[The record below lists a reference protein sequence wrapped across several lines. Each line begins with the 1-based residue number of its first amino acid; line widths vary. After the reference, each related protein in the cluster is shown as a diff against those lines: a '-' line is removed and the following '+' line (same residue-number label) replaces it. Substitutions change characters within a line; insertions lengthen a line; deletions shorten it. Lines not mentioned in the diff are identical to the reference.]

1 MDFKGKFLRTSQNL
15 LIPSSLVNEKKNFTT
30 ELTFKYLLVR
40 KNYIDLWKPIFSR
53 SSEKAIFSPRF
64 SHFPPN
70 YRGRSFSHRL
80 NLWRG
85 VLLFA
90 FLSQT
95 RQSVKRN
102 DKKRSLECTSST
114 CSDDNPEKHHKRMHS
129 AKTDAVCYIE
139 KRSRPSVI
147 DITNSQTF
155 ALIAFISWS
164 LIWLNL
170 QNGFLESDYALWM
183 DVLYGNR
190 KCLLRN

>member
-147 DITNSQTF
+147 DRYYKF
-155 ALIAFISWS
+155 ADVR
-164 LIWLNL
+164 LNRIH
-170 QNGFLESDYALWM
+170 FLEPNLAESAKWIFGIRLCT
-183 DVLYGNR
+183 LNGCIIR
-190 KCLLRN
+190 